1 MTGLHYMLMPLFPP
15 HELQAVY
22 FLERESPDTWRY
34 YSLARTGKNA
44 SNLAAG
50 HDASAINRAVA
61 FFRYFAG
68 IPTDQEP
75 PAAR

>member
-1 MTGLHYMLMPLFPP
+1 MTGLRYMLMPLFPP
-15 HELQAVY
+15 HELQAIY
-22 FLERESPDTWRY
+22 FLERESPGTLAILQ
-34 YSLARTGKNA
+34 LARTGKDA
-44 SNLAAG
+44 SSLAAG

-61 FFRYFAG
+61 FFRHFAG